1 MGYKI
6 TSTELTGWFGAYK
19 EICYVNDNGEVTE
32 DQYSREVLCRI
43 SPSGCVYKDKG
54 GLSISVDVIGE
65 VCHDGAIRNEHGRL
79 LCWIHS
85 DGCIC
90 DRYEGS
96 DLPRVYGHIIQD
108 GRAIEP
114 FRSLLRPTKE
124 DVTSSKT
131 DSLELESQEDSYIY
145 PQYISRL
152 SPEELKR
159 IRQEEGRKTAF
170 IVSAILFVVFALLGF
185 VCCYTGRKFEGALG
199 AVIFFALAAISLLI
213 MIRIGIKL
221 NS

>member
-19 EICYVNDNGEVTE
+19 DICYVHDNGEVTE

-43 SPSGCVYKDKG
+43 SPSGCVYKDRG
-54 GLSISVDVIGE
+54 GSSILVDVIGE
-65 VCHDGAIRNEHGRL
+65 VCQNGAIRNEDGKL

-85 DGCIC
+85 DGNIC
-90 DRYEGS
+90 DTYPGGS
-96 DLPRVYGHIIQD
+96 LPRILGHIIQD
-108 GRAIEP
+108 GKAIEP
-114 FRSLLRPTKE
+114 FQSLLIPTKE
-124 DVTSSKT
+124 DVASSKT

-152 SPEELKR
+152 SREELKR

-185 VCCYTGRKFEGALG
+185 VCCGTGRKFEGALG

-221 NS
+221 KS